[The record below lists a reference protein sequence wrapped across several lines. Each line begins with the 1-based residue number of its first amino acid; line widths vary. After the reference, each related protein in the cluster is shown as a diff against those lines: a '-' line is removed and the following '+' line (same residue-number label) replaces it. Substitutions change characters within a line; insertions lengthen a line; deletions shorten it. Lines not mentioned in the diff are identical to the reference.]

1 MTVKEIITALRCMSS
16 AGEKDCS
23 GCKYRVLEPIPE
35 GLFSPSVTA
44 DAATPPSSEG
54 GVWESCDCDRAAL
67 DAADMLERM
76 VWITVKERLPE
87 PGKRVLATDGVFVGE
102 AYKTTAGTWWR
113 HAGMPWRTVLDGR
126 VVTHWMELPEA
137 PGDV

>member
-1 MTVKEIITALRCMSS
+1 MTAKEIITALRCTAIVDRHEDC
-16 AGEKDCS
+16 AGCPYHVVEQVPGEDMES
-23 GCKYRVLEPIPE
+23 FGTE
-35 GLFSPSVTA
+35 T
-44 DAATPPSSEG
+44 
-54 GVWESCDCDRAAL
+54 WESCDVDKVAL
-67 DAADMLERM
+67 DAAAALERM
-76 VWITVKERLPE
+76 VWIPVTERLPE